1 MEKKLPSP
9 RPQRTFNTTAVCVPS
24 LHYMADISDKVNR
37 IISELIAPGHYF
49 TINRARQYGK
59 TTLLSQLDK
68 KLQECYYVIRI
79 SLESSDDI
87 FTSVQNLVNGFLYL
101 TARELRSTGI
111 SPALL
116 AGWKAPV
123 SAPLELVQLDERI
136 TDLCSHAG
144 KEIILMIDEA
154 DKCAGNEL
162 FLTFLGLLR
171 DKYIRRADQKDTT
184 FKSVILASVYDIKN
198 LKQKLRP
205 NADSHYNSPWNIAA
219 DFTIDMSLSPT
230 EIAGMLR
237 DYESDHHYGID
248 IPWFSNH
255 LHEYTSGYPYL
266 VSRLCELLD
275 RQAKKE
281 PEKSL
286 QAAWW
291 SPEGFQRTIKQ
302 LLITPCPLFD
312 DMNKNLDMYPELNQI
327 IRDMLLH
334 GTSYPYLISDNATQ
348 LGVRFGY
355 FKNDGGYLAV
365 SNRIFETYLYD
376 MYQMYDMRTNPERS
390 MTKQGILEKSG
401 FLRNGFLDMDMVI
414 TRFKVHYDFLYS
426 EQSWSFTEENGRFL
440 FLTFLKPII
449 NGVGNYYVEA
459 RTRDLTRTD
468 IVVDYLGKQYIIEL
482 KIYRGNSYQEE
493 GVEQLCEYLEHYG
506 QDKGWLISFCFHKRK
521 AKKSGIRQLQCKGM
535 TITEAIL

>member
-1 MEKKLPSP
+1 MSLP
-9 RPQRTFNTTAVCVPS
+9 FTTS
-24 LHYMADISDKVNR
+24 
-37 IISELIAPGHYF
+37 APGHYF

-230 EIAGMLR
+230 EIAGMLW

-248 IPWFSNH
+248 IPWFSSH

-266 VSRLCELLD
+266 VSRL
-275 RQAKKE
+275 
-281 PEKSL
+281 
-286 QAAWW
+286 
-291 SPEGFQRTIKQ
+291 
-302 LLITPCPLFD
+302 
-312 DMNKNLDMYPELNQI
+312 
-327 IRDMLLH
+327 
-334 GTSYPYLISDNATQ
+334 
-348 LGVRFGY
+348 
-355 FKNDGGYLAV
+355 
-365 SNRIFETYLYD
+365 
-376 MYQMYDMRTNPERS
+376 
-390 MTKQGILEKSG
+390 
-401 FLRNGFLDMDMVI
+401 
-414 TRFKVHYDFLYS
+414 
-426 EQSWSFTEENGRFL
+426 
-440 FLTFLKPII
+440 
-449 NGVGNYYVEA
+449 
-459 RTRDLTRTD
+459 
-468 IVVDYLGKQYIIEL
+468 
-482 KIYRGNSYQEE
+482 
-493 GVEQLCEYLEHYG
+493 
-506 QDKGWLISFCFHKRK
+506 
-521 AKKSGIRQLQCKGM
+521 
-535 TITEAIL
+535 